1 MQPPAKPMQLLS
13 GVFDPQD
20 LKKLTPE
27 LLPHLADEI
36 RQVLLHKVN
45 ETGGH
50 LSPNLGFIEA
60 TLALHYV
67 FNSPQDKMVFDVS
80 HQCYTHKILTGRKTH
95 FLNPAK
101 YNDISGFTNPAESEH
116 DSFWVGHTSTAP
128 SLAVGLAKARDLLGQ
143 KHNVIAVIGDGSLS
157 GGEALEGFNNAAELD
172 SNLIIVLNDNEMSI
186 APNAGGLYK
195 NLTELRNTTGQAK
208 NNFFKAW
215 GFDYLYV
222 EDGNDI
228 PSLLKAF
235 SQVKDCLCPTVV
247 HIHTLKGKGCKEA
260 EQDKEK
266 FHFILPHT
274 LDAKEQPQEPSY
286 TSVTVDY
293 LLKKHAQDWKLTVLA
308 AGTPGAYG
316 LTPQVRAKLGK
327 AYMDVGVAEEHAVAM
342 ASGLAKGGVKPVFPV
357 LSSFV
362 QRTYDQLSQDLAL
375 NNNPATLLVFWG
387 AITGADATHHG
398 LFDIPLISNIPNMV
412 YLAPTNQ
419 EEYLAMLDWAVEQQ
433 QHPVAI
439 RVPFAPLTHADGPVD
454 TDYSQLNTFQTT
466 HKGSRV
472 AILGVGSFYE
482 LAKKAQAEIQN
493 TLGIDATL
501 INPRY
506 VSGVDEKLLTDL
518 RAEHELVITL
528 EDGALEGGFGQKVAA
543 FYGPT
548 KMKVL
553 TFGAAKEFADRV
565 PPEEL
570 YERYHLTP
578 ALIAADV
585 KKALEA

>member
-13 GVFDPQD
+13 GIYDPQD

-27 LLPHLADEI
+27 LLVHLANEI
-36 RQVLLHKVN
+36 REVLIRKVN

-50 LSPNLGFIEA
+50 LSPNLGFVEA
-60 TLALHYV
+60 TLALHYI
-67 FNSPQDKMVFDVS
+67 FNSPQDKIVFDVS
-80 HQCYTHKILTGRKTH
+80 HQCYTHKIITGRKTN

-101 YNDISGFTNPAESEH
+101 YNEISGFTNPAESEH
-116 DSFWVGHTSTAP
+116 DTFFIGHTSTAP

-157 GGEALEGFNNAAELD
+157 GGEALEGISNAAELD
-172 SNLIIVLNDNEMSI
+172 TNFILVVNDNEMSI

-195 NLTELRNTTGQAK
+195 NLTELRHTTGQAK

-215 GFDYLYV
+215 GFDYIYV

-228 PSLLKAF
+228 PSLIKAF

-274 LDAKEQPQEPSY
+274 LDAKPQPQEPTY

-293 LLKKHAQDWKLTVLA
+293 LLQKHAQDWKLTVLS

-316 LTPQVRAKLGK
+316 LTPDVRAKLGK
-327 AYMDVGVAEEHAVAM
+327 NYVDVGIAEEHAIAM
-342 ASGLAKGGVKPVFPV
+342 ISGLAKGGAKPVFPV
-357 LSSFV
+357 LSSFL
-362 QRTYDQLSQDLAL
+362 QRTYDQLVQDLAL
-375 NNNPATLLVFWG
+375 NNNPATILVFWG
-387 AITGADATHHG
+387 AITGGDATHQG
-398 LFDIPLISNIPNMV
+398 LFDIPLISNIPNIV

-419 EEYLAMLDWAVEQQ
+419 EEYLAMLNWSVEQKA
-433 QHPVAI
+433 HPVAI

-454 TDYSQLNTFQTT
+454 SDYSTLNTFQVT
-466 HKGSRV
+466 HKGTRV
-472 AILGVGSFYE
+472 AIVGAGSFYE
-482 LAKKAQAEIQN
+482 LAKKAQAEIQH

-506 VSGVDEKLLTDL
+506 VSGLDEKLLSDL
-518 RAEHELVITL
+518 LADHELVITL
-528 EDGALEGGFGQKVAA
+528 EDGILEGGFGQKVAA

-553 TFGAAKEFADRV
+553 TFGAAKEFTDRV
-565 PPEEL
+565 PLNEL

-578 ALIAADV
+578 ALIAQDV
-585 KKALEA
+585 QKALAQ